1 MIATIKTAALAA
13 ALGCGLASAAAA
25 ATVTPT
31 GSDSVDITLNT
42 FELNSTVYEATL
54 STTTTVSFDIDTAG
68 MNVLAVVTGVE
79 ADGDA
84 FYVVEN
90 LASTSYTYV
99 LEAGIYSVSLSN
111 FGTTGTFSVSNIDV
125 STVPVPA
132 SLPLLVGA
140 MGVVGLVKR
149 RRKAA

>member
-31 GSDSVDITLNT
+31 GPDSIDVMLTA
-42 FELNSTVYEATL
+42 FELNSTVYTATL
-54 STTTTVSFDIDTAG
+54 STTTSVSFDIDTAG

-90 LASTSYTYV
+90 LASTSYSYV
-99 LEAGIYSVSLSN
+99 LEAGTYSVSLSN
-111 FGTTGTFSVSNIDV
+111 FGAAGTFAVSNIEV
-125 STVPVPA
+125 SAVPVPA

-140 MGVVGLVKR
+140 LGVVGLVKR